1 MPRAVLLRRPIGGS
15 AAVFQ
20 TPTIEPSARPR
31 PPGPNAQAGKFRREL
46 STPWRTQAGLG
57 LDPAARDVLASPDI
71 RFDGL
76 VPGRAS
82 EMGCHDRV
90 E

>member
-1 MPRAVLLRRPIGGS
+1 MPRLVPLRRPIGGS
-15 AAVFQ
+15 AAGFQ
-20 TPTIEPSARPR
+20 NAGDRSLGAVATARR
-31 PPGPNAQAGKFRREL
+31 NVQAGKFQRDL

-76 VPGRAS
+76 CRAA
-82 EMGCHDRV
+82 HAR
-90 E
+90 